1 MRNETI
7 SRILGA
13 AVGAAMIIAGLA
25 AFGPRTT
32 TSVDDTGGQPY
43 TSTVASLHA
52 SETVNVF
59 SGN

>member
-7 SRILGA
+7 SRMFGA
-13 AVGAAMIIAGLA
+13 AVGAAVVIAGLA

-32 TSVDDTGGQPY
+32 SSVQDSGAQP
-43 TSTVASLHA
+43 SVRVATLHA

>member
-7 SRILGA
+7 SRMLGA
-13 AVGAAMIIAGLA
+13 AVGAAVFIATLA
-25 AFGPRTT
+25 AFGPRI
-32 TSVDDTGGQPY
+32 TSLHDPAAQPLAP
-43 TSTVASLHA
+43 VVSLHA